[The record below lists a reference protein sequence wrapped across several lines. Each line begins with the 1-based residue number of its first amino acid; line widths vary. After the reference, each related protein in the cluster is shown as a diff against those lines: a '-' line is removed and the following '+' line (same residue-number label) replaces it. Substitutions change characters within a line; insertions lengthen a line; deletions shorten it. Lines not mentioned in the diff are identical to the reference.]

1 MRASPVIRDALP
13 DEAGILLELQKRTF
27 LVEAIRYNDM
37 SIAPLHQTLEQLLR
51 DIESMCVLVA
61 LVDGVVVGS
70 VRGHVQEGVG
80 SIGRFM
86 VHSGYQNRGIGAQL
100 LEALEHRLAEAT
112 VFELLT
118 GGRSQK
124 NLSFYGARGYRVVA
138 QEGILVTMRKVAY
151 AK

>member
-1 MRASPVIRDALP
+1 
-13 DEAGILLELQKRTF
+13 
-27 LVEAIRYNDM
+27 
-37 SIAPLHQTLEQLLR
+37 
-51 DIESMCVLVA
+51 
-61 LVDGVVVGS
+61 
-70 VRGHVQEGVG
+70 
-80 SIGRFM
+80 M